1 MISKKKLN
9 PFILLLLSLFLFPQA
24 GITAENSALRDIAIA
39 DLSNIS
45 DNTNLDGYGKP
56 IAEMIFTELA
66 RAQKLSLVER
76 SRLEDAINEIA
87 LSDVGITNA
96 QTAAKIGRTVSAR
109 HIFVGTLSE
118 FKQEG
123 AIVITTRL
131 IDVES
136 GRVVDGWSERS
147 TEDNLSQVAARIADQ
162 IIKRLF
168 PGSPAS
174 AALKSTILPGWGQ
187 LSNGRSS
194 GYLFLVGGLA
204 SVGGLVG
211 TQLSLSSAE
220 DDRDEAKKPLTR
232 SDGTV
237 TAEELRKQK
246 IAIDEAEGNVDDKRK
261 QRNIA
266 AIVLG
271 AVWGLNIIDAYV
283 ETSLLAKSRRQA
295 VQRTLTFEATPNLQG
310 IVMRMRF

>member
-24 GITAENSALRDIAIA
+24 GITAENSGLRDIAIA

-45 DNTNLDGYGKP
+45 DNTNLDGYGRP

-96 QTAAKIGRTVSAR
+96 QTAAKIGRAVSAR

-123 AIVITTRL
+123 AIVINTRL
-131 IDVES
+131 IEVES

-187 LSNGRSS
+187 LSNGHSS

-204 SVGGLVG
+204 SAGGLVG

-220 DDRDEAKKPLTR
+220 DDRDELEKLAF
-232 SDGTV
+232 SNSIV
-237 TAEELRKQK
+237 TAEERRD
-246 IAIDEAEGNVDDKRK
+246 IDEAGEDVDDKRK
-261 QRNIA
+261 QRNTA

-310 IVMRMRF
+310 IVMRVRF

>member
-24 GITAENSALRDIAIA
+24 GITAENSGLRDIAIA

-96 QTAAKIGRTVSAR
+96 QTAAKIGRAVSAR

-174 AALKSTILPGWGQ
+174 AALKSTILLGWGQ

-204 SVGGLVG
+204 SAGGLVG

-220 DDRDEAKKPLTR
+220 DDRDELEKLALN
-232 SDGTV
+232 DGIV
-237 TAEELRKQK
+237 TAEERRD
-246 IAIDEAEGNVDDKRK
+246 IDEAGEDVDDKRK

-266 AIVLG
+266 AVVLG

-283 ETSLLAKSRRQA
+283 ETSLLARSRRQA
-295 VQRTLTFEATPNLQG
+295 VQRTLIFEATPNLQG
-310 IVMRMRF
+310 IVMRVRF

>member
-24 GITAENSALRDIAIA
+24 GITAENSGLRDIAIA

-45 DNTNLDGYGKP
+45 DNTNLDGYGRP

-96 QTAAKIGRTVSAR
+96 QTAAKIGRAVSAR

-123 AIVITTRL
+123 AIVINTRL
-131 IDVES
+131 IEVES

-174 AALKSTILPGWGQ
+174 AALKSAILPGWGQ

-204 SVGGLVG
+204 SAGGLVG

-220 DDRDEAKKPLTR
+220 DDRDELEKLAF
-232 SDGTV
+232 SNSIV
-237 TAEELRKQK
+237 TAEERRD
-246 IAIDEAEGNVDDKRK
+246 INEAGEDVDDKRK
-261 QRNIA
+261 QRNTA

-310 IVMRMRF
+310 IVMRVRF

>member
-24 GITAENSALRDIAIA
+24 GITAENSGLRDIAIA

-96 QTAAKIGRTVSAR
+96 QTAAKIGRAVSAR

-123 AIVITTRL
+123 AIVINTRL
-131 IDVES
+131 IEVES

-187 LSNGRSS
+187 LSNGHSS

-204 SVGGLVG
+204 SVGGWVG

-220 DDRDEAKKPLTR
+220 DDRDELEKFALN
-232 SDGTV
+232 DGIV
-237 TAEELRKQK
+237 TAEERRD
-246 IAIDEAEGNVDDKRK
+246 INEAGEDVDDKRK

-310 IVMRMRF
+310 IVMRVRF